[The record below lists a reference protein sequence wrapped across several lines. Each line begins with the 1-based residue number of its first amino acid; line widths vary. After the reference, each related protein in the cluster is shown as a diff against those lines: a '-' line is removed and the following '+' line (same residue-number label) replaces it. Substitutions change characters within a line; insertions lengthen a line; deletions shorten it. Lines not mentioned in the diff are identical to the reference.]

1 MTTVMLIDDSR
12 TILMSLSAILTRN
25 GFTVETASDGRDALA
40 KLAAASVTRPDLII
54 SDLNMPHMD
63 GIEFVREVRKD
74 VAMRSTPIL
83 MLSTESEEAKRQEAK
98 SAGAT
103 GWLVKPIGAESLLK
117 VISRVLPAA

>member
-25 GFTVETASDGRDALA
+25 GFTVQTASDGRDALT
-40 KLAAASVTRPDLII
+40 KLATAKPDLII
-54 SDLNMPHMD
+54 SDLNMPNMD
-63 GIEFVREVRKD
+63 GIAFIKEVRKD
-74 VAMRSTPIL
+74 LSMRSTPIL

>member
-25 GFTVETASDGRDALA
+25 GFTVQTASDGKDALT
-40 KLAAASVTRPDLII
+40 KLASAKPDLII
-54 SDLNMPHMD
+54 SDLNMPNMD
-63 GIEFVREVRKD
+63 GIEFVKAVRKNL
-74 VAMRSTPIL
+74 AMRSTPIL
-83 MLSTESEEAKRQEAK
+83 MLSTESEESKRQEAK
-98 SAGAT
+98 SAGAN